1 MKSYL
6 LAIIIG
12 CTCTGSKIF
21 AQTNAAI
28 TQSKNNQMK
37 QFSLLVRVPVTYTAE
52 QARLTTPLWD
62 KTIEDWK
69 AKGVYVL
76 SFAFP
81 GESYTV
87 SGSEKEVKK
96 ETVIADNL
104 RVVSNIV
111 LQAADKDQAIE
122 LAKACPI
129 LAHGGSVEIREIP
142 KPLQVRGV
150 N

>member
-12 CTCTGSKIF
+12 SLSIKAF
-21 AQTNAAI
+21 AQAGTAAI
-28 TQSKNNQMK
+28 QSKNNQMK
-37 QFSLLVRVPVTYTAE
+37 QFSLLVRVPVTYTTE
-52 QARLTTPLWD
+52 QARLTGPLWD
-62 KTIEDWK
+62 KTVEEWK
-69 AKGVYVL
+69 AKGVYIL

-87 SGSEKEVKK
+87 SDAGKEIKK
-96 ETVIADNL
+96 EAVISNNL

-142 KPLQVRGV
+142 KILHVRSE
-150 N
+150 

>member
-12 CTCTGSKIF
+12 CTCTVSKIS
-21 AQTNAAI
+21 AQTSAAI

-52 QARLTTPLWD
+52 QARLTAPLWD
-62 KTIEDWK
+62 KTLENWK

-111 LQAADKDQAIE
+111 LQAADNDQAIE

-142 KPLQVRGV
+142 KPLQVRSF

>member
-6 LAIIIG
+6 LAIVIVSAFIS
-12 CTCTGSKIF
+12 SK
-21 AQTNAAI
+21 ALTNTVN

-37 QFSLLVRVPVTYTAE
+37 QFSLLVRVPVTYTTE
-52 QARLTTPLWD
+52 QARATGPLWD
-62 KTIEDWK
+62 KTVEEWK
-69 AKGVYVL
+69 AKGVYIL

-87 SGSEKEVKK
+87 SGNGKKVKN
-96 ETVIADNL
+96 EAIISNNL

-129 LAHGGSVEIREIP
+129 LAHGGSVEVRDIP
-142 KPLQVRGV
+142 KVLHVISE
-150 N
+150 